1 MEGVHHRMEKTSK
14 FKILIADDSP
24 VSRRILE
31 AFLVKR
37 DYEVISAGDGEEALR
52 LLSREDAPRL
62 AVLDWMMPGLEGTR
76 VCHKLREQSEDKPY
90 VYVLLLTAR
99 TEKADLLKGLDS
111 GADDYITKPF
121 DPPELLARLRV
132 GRRILDLQDKL
143 IAARD
148 ELLFRASHDTLTGIS
163 NRAVIL
169 ETLRREQSRQQREG
183 GSFGIIMVDLDHF
196 KSVNDTYGHLC
207 GDAVLQET
215 AKIMQASLR
224 PYDVVGRY
232 GGEEFLIVV
241 PRSDAPSAQ
250 RVAERIR
257 KAIAAKPILTPA
269 GEIRVTASFGV
280 AASSDASSIESQ
292 HLLQM
297 ADDALYRAKQNGRN
311 RSELAVASPL
321 PEAAPL
327 ASNLK

>member
-1 MEGVHHRMEKTSK
+1 MEKTPK

-24 VSRRILE
+24 ISRRILE
-31 AFLVKR
+31 AFLDKR
-37 DYEVISAGDGEEALR
+37 DYEVITANDGEEALR
-52 LLSREDAPRL
+52 LLSRDDAPRL
-62 AVLDWMMPGLEGTR
+62 AVLDWMMPGMEGTR
-76 VCHKLREQSEDKPY
+76 VCRKLREQPDDKPY

-99 TEKADLLKGLDS
+99 TEKADLLDGLES

-121 DPPELLARLRV
+121 DPAELQARLRV

-148 ELLFRASHDTLTGIS
+148 ELRFRASHDALTGVS

-169 ETLRREQSRQQREG
+169 DTLRREQSRQEREG

-196 KSVNDTYGHLC
+196 KNVNDTYGHLC
-207 GDAVLQET
+207 GDAVLRET
-215 AKIMQASLR
+215 ASIMQASLR

-269 GEIRVTASFGV
+269 GEIHVTASFGV
-280 AASSDASSIESQ
+280 ATSADATHVESQ

-311 RSELAVASPL
+311 RSELALVASV
-321 PEAAPL
+321 PEVAPL
-327 ASNLK
+327 ASNSK

>member
-1 MEGVHHRMEKTSK
+1 MEGVHQRMEKTSK

-31 AFLVKR
+31 AFLAKR
-37 DYEVISAGDGEEALR
+37 DYDVISVADGEEALQV
-52 LLSREDAPRL
+52 LSRDDAPRL

-76 VCHKLREQSEDKPY
+76 VCRKLREQTEDKPY

-121 DPPELLARLRV
+121 DPPELLARLSV

-148 ELLFRASHDTLTGIS
+148 ELRFRASHDALTGVS

-169 ETLRREQSRQQREG
+169 ETLHREQSRQEREG

-196 KSVNDTYGHLC
+196 KNVNDTYGHLC

-215 AKIMQASLR
+215 SKIMQASLR

-269 GEIRVTASFGV
+269 GEISVTASFGV
-280 AASSDASSIESQ
+280 AASTDAARMEPQ

-311 RSELAVASPL
+311 RSELAPASPL
-321 PEAAPL
+321 PEAVPQ
-327 ASNLK
+327 ASNSE

>member
-1 MEGVHHRMEKTSK
+1 MEKTSK

-24 VSRRILE
+24 VSRRVLE

-37 DYEVISAGDGEEALR
+37 DYEVISAGDGEEALL

-62 AVLDWMMPGLEGTR
+62 AVLDWMMPRLDGISLCR
-76 VCHKLREQSEDKPY
+76 KLREQSEDKHY
-90 VYVLLLTAR
+90 VYVILLTAR
-99 TEKADLLKGLDS
+99 TERSDVLKGLDS

-121 DPPELLARLRV
+121 DPAQLDARLRV

-148 ELLFRASHDTLTGIS
+148 ELRFRASHDTLTGVS

>member
-1 MEGVHHRMEKTSK
+1 MEKTSK

-37 DYEVISAGDGEEALR
+37 DYDVISAGDGEEALL

-62 AVLDWMMPGLEGTR
+62 AVLDWMMPGLDGISLCR
-76 VCHKLREQSEDKPY
+76 KLREQPEDKHYIY
-90 VYVLLLTAR
+90 VILLTAR
-99 TEKADLLKGLDS
+99 TERADVLKGLDS

-121 DPPELLARLRV
+121 DPAQLHARLRV

-148 ELLFRASHDTLTGIS
+148 ELRFRASHDTLTGVS

-257 KAIAAKPILTPA
+257 KAIAATPILTPA

-280 AASSDASSIESQ
+280 AANADASSMESQ
-292 HLLQM
+292 HLLQR

-311 RSELAVASPL
+311 RSELALASPL
-321 PEAAPL
+321 REAAPI
-327 ASNLK
+327 ASKSN

>member
-1 MEGVHHRMEKTSK
+1 MEKISK
-14 FKILIADDSP
+14 FRILIADDSP
-24 VSRRILE
+24 VSRRMLE

-37 DYEVISAGDGEEALR
+37 DYDVISVADGEEALR

-62 AVLDWMMPGLEGTR
+62 AVLDWMMPGLDGIS
-76 VCHKLREQSEDKPY
+76 VCRKLREQSEDKPY
-90 VYVLLLTAR
+90 VYILLLTAR
-99 TEKADLLKGLDS
+99 TEKADVLRGLDS

-121 DPPELLARLRV
+121 DPPELLARLSV

-148 ELLFRASHDTLTGIS
+148 ELHFRASHDTLTGVS

-169 ETLRREQSRQQREG
+169 ETLRREQFRQEREG

-257 KAIAAKPILTPA
+257 KAIAAKPIITPA

-280 AASSDASSIESQ
+280 AASSDASGTESQ
-292 HLLQM
+292 HLLQR

-311 RSELAVASPL
+311 RSELALASPL
-321 PEAAPL
+321 SEAAPL
-327 ASNLK
+327 ASN